1 MDLLP
6 VLERYGLI
14 PAVKV
19 NDAADAAPIGEALIR
34 GGLPVAEF
42 TFRTPAAEE
51 AIRRAAQ
58 ALPELVL
65 GAGTVLSVDQAERA
79 VKAGAKYIVA
89 PGFNPKVVGWC
100 VEHEVTVLPGVASG
114 SEIESA
120 MEMGIKAV
128 KFFPAEQL
136 GGLAAIKALSGPYF
150 EMKFVPTGGVSEKNL
165 AEYLSCPKVMACG
178 GSWFTKEEYVAAKA
192 WDKVEAAAR
201 AAVAITMGFE
211 VTHVGV
217 NADDGDD
224 ALAIARRFG
233 DLFGW
238 PLKDGGASA
247 FSGSGIEVMKGG
259 GRGAKGHISVGV
271 NSLARAKAYLEAKG
285 VVFAPAIPGSKA
297 AYIEEEI
304 GGFAVHLL
312 QK

>member
-51 AIRRAAQ
+51 AIKLAAE
-58 ALPELVL
+58 ALPDLVL
-65 GAGTVLSVDQAERA
+65 GAGTVLSVEQAERA
-79 VKAGAKYIVA
+79 VKAGAKFIVA
-89 PGFNPKVVGWC
+89 PGFNPKVVTWC
-100 VEHEVTVLPGVASG
+100 LENDITVIPGVATG
-114 SEIESA
+114 SEIEVA
-120 MEMGIKAV
+120 QELGIKAV

-136 GGLAAIKALSGPYF
+136 GGLAALKALSGPYY
-150 EMKFVPTGGVSEKNL
+150 EMKFVPTGGVSEKNI
-165 AEYLSCPKVMACG
+165 AEYLSFPKVLACG
-178 GSWFTKEEYVAAKA
+178 GSWFTKDEYIAAKA

-201 AAVAITMGFE
+201 TAIAITMGFE

-217 NADDGDD
+217 NSADGPE
-224 ALAIARRFG
+224 AVAVAKRFSA
-233 DLFGW
+233 LFGW
-238 PLKDGGASA
+238 PVKDGSASA
-247 FSGSGIEVMKGG
+247 FSGKGIEVMKGD
-259 GRGAKGHISVGV
+259 GRGKNGHISVGV
-271 NSLARAKAYLEAKG
+271 NNLSRAKAYLEAQG
-285 VVFAPAIPGSKA
+285 VTFVPPLPSSKA
-297 AYIEEEI
+297 VYLEEEI

>member
-1 MDLLP
+1 MDMLP

-19 NDAADAAPIGEALIR
+19 SDAADAVPICEALVR

-42 TFRTPAAEE
+42 TFRTPAAED
-51 AIRRAAQ
+51 AIKRTAD
-58 ALPELVL
+58 ALPELAL
-65 GAGTVLSVDQAERA
+65 GAGTVLTVDQAERA

-100 VEHEVTVLPGVASG
+100 VDNGITVLPGVASG
-114 SEIESA
+114 SEIEAA
-120 MEMGIKAV
+120 MGLGIKAV

-165 AEYLSCPKVMACG
+165 ADYLAFPKVMACG
-178 GSWFTKEEYVAAKA
+178 GSWFTKEEHVAAKA

-201 AAVAITMGFE
+201 TAVGITLGFE

-217 NADDGDD
+217 NASGGEDG
-224 ALAIARRFG
+224 LAIARRFSA
-233 DLFGW
+233 LFGW
-238 PLKDGGASA
+238 PLKDGNASA
-247 FSGSGIEVMKGG
+247 FSGSGVEVMKGG
-259 GRGAKGHISVGV
+259 GRGANGHISVGV
-271 NSLARAKAYLEAKG
+271 NNLARAKAYLEAKG
-285 VVFAPAIPGSKA
+285 VVFVPPIPGSKA